1 MSSILTFSR
10 ILKYSHHLSKHIRS
24 SLLKIRII
32 SNITF
37 EFTKIIPNSGI
48 LFLFSHSIIII
59 SIPRKIAVTCFPSSI
74 KCLFKFQHFYL
85 DILYK
90 NT

>member
-1 MSSILTFSR
+1 MSRIFTFSR
-10 ILKYSHHLSKHIRS
+10 ILKYSHHLRTHIRG

-37 EFTKIIPNSGI
+37 EFTKVISNSGI

-59 SIPRKIAVTCFPSSI
+59 PIPRKIAITCFSSSI
-74 KCLFKFQHFYL
+74 KCLFKCQHFYL
-85 DILYK
+85 DTLYK
-90 NT
+90 NN